1 MRQKKKFIESVMRNN
16 KTGSNFGSKSQN
28 FPKSKS
34 DRDKTFK
41 KRLIALIIMLTVV
54 PILTGFI
61 MRYFL
66 FSLMYLA
73 SITYVPKY
81 SPQDYITLG
90 LCIVSCF
97 VVFLPMCSALILDWK
112 VGSLF
117 ATIFYTI
124 AILSCIY
131 IVPKFIN
138 ENSIININQMSQ
150 NLRAFEGQK
159 KEYYKSLNAP

>member
-28 FPKSKS
+28 FPKNKS

-41 KRLIALIIMLTVV
+41 KRLIALIIILTVV

-73 SITYVPKY
+73 SITGKII
-81 SPQDYITLG
+81 ITDKLKSYPAA
-90 LCIVSCF
+90 LKETF
-97 VVFLPMCSALILDWK
+97 VHD
-112 VGSLF
+112 
-117 ATIFYTI
+117 
-124 AILSCIY
+124 
-131 IVPKFIN
+131 
-138 ENSIININQMSQ
+138 SIC
-150 NLRAFEGQK
+150 
-159 KEYYKSLNAP
+159 